1 MLSGGYLLAT
11 PHRVLSG
18 RSQRHSIPFFFNPAL
33 AAHVRP
39 IPMPT
44 SLPWERDAGYDAAR
58 HWRRPHNAQLAEY
71 GANAL
76 KSLAR
81 SHPAVLGAH
90 HADLRVLGD
99 GRVVQVDGRT
109 DFGGK

>member
-18 RSQRHSIPFFFNPAL
+18 RAQRLSIPFFFNPAL
-33 AAHVRP
+33 PAEVS
-39 IPMPT
+39 PMPLPP
-44 SLPWERDAGYDAAR
+44 LPWERDADYDAAR
-58 HWRRPHNAQLAEY
+58 HWRRPHNAQLAAY

-90 HADLRVLGD
+90 HADLRVLDD
-99 GRVVQVDGRT
+99 GRVVQVPD
-109 DFGGK
+109 